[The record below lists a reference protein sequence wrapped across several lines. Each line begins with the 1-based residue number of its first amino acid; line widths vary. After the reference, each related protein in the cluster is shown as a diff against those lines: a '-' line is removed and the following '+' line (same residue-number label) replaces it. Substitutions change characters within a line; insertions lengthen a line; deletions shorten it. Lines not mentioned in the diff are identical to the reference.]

1 MDTREP
7 TAMDQ
12 GIEALQDQISELT
25 ASAAQARE
33 EGGEQVRARSKN
45 ARHP

>member
-7 TAMDQ
+7 TALDQ

-25 ASAAQARE
+25 ASAAKLARR
-33 EGGEQVRARSKN
+33 VASR
-45 ARHP
+45 